1 MQAIYNFRKRFD
13 MLNFDEKLRCYEP
26 YIKVTESLIGDRI
39 VENYIKNNYASIIVE
54 QFEEYKKDGIY
65 TRAGDFVEE
74 KLQSELKNPDAFYNE
89 IKRGESKDVTNI
101 IPQLKEFPVVKQ
113 RLSEIGAQFDKRIVN
128 VRDSLILGKE
138 FLLGKDI
145 SRNSNLL
152 HFLLWIFVN
161 NYDYSKVTKYES
173 EILEVIAQ
181 KIRYNLNN
189 IDEIIDNDFDIPL
202 KNYKEFIDIN
212 NFKKDVDPL
221 ELYIKLNYPEII
233 KDQYQVQKEI
243 EENKSKSTWSKK
255 INKYTKEKF
264 IEKHVQE
271 HYSSKGTLY
280 YSLSTGRKK
289 MDDELLKKFR
299 NFSILHES
307 ESNHYKNI
315 ENFKNV
321 KLALGLGAISLEI
334 PILIPEITKAV
345 EQTNLLGLS
354 GKQYLETLSDN
365 LEIVA
370 KELYE
375 EYQWHEEQNRLEHYY
390 SDNFKIK

>member
-1 MQAIYNFRKRFD
+1 

>member
-1 MQAIYNFRKRFD
+1 MQTIYNFRKRFD

-221 ELYIKLNYPEII
+221 DLYIKLNYPEII

-243 EENKSKSTWSKK
+243 EENKSTWSKK

>member
-1 MQAIYNFRKRFD
+1 
-13 MLNFDEKLRCYEP
+13 MLNFDEKLKCYEP

-65 TRAGDFVEE
+65 TRAGDFVKE

-113 RLSEIGAQFDKRIVN
+113 RLSEVGAQFDKRIVN

-152 HFLLWIFVN
+152 RFLLWIFVN

-202 KNYKEFIDIN
+202 QNYKEFIDIN
-212 NFKKDVDPL
+212 NFKKDMDPL
-221 ELYIKLNYPEII
+221 DLYIKLNYPEII

-243 EENKSKSTWSKK
+243 EENKSKSTLSKK

-264 IEKHVQE
+264 IEKHVE
-271 HYSSKGTLY
+271 KHYNSKGTLY
-280 YSLSTGRKK
+280 YSLSTGGKK
-289 MDDELLKKFR
+289 MDDELLKKLR

-315 ENFKNV
+315 ENFKYIR
-321 KLALGLGAISLEI
+321 LALGLGAISLEI

-345 EQTNLLGLS
+345 EQTNLQALS
-354 GKQYLETLSDN
+354 GKQYLEVLSDN
-365 LEIVA
+365 LEKVSE
-370 KELYE
+370 ELYE
-375 EYQWHEEQNRLEHYY
+375 EYQWHEEQNLIEQCY
-390 SDNFKIK
+390 SDNLKIK

>member
-1 MQAIYNFRKRFD
+1 

-221 ELYIKLNYPEII
+221 DLYIKLNYPEII

-354 GKQYLETLSDN
+354 GKQYLETLSEN

>member
-1 MQAIYNFRKRFD
+1 MQTIYNFRKRFD

-221 ELYIKLNYPEII
+221 DLYIKLNYPEII

-354 GKQYLETLSDN
+354 GKQYLETLSEN

>member
-1 MQAIYNFRKRFD
+1 

-189 IDEIIDNDFDIPL
+189 IDEIIDNDFDITL

-221 ELYIKLNYPEII
+221 DLYIKLNYPEII

>member
-1 MQAIYNFRKRFD
+1 

-65 TRAGDFVEE
+65 TRAGDFVK

-113 RLSEIGAQFDKRIVN
+113 RLSEVGAQFDKRIVN

-202 KNYKEFIDIN
+202 QNYKGSIDIN

-221 ELYIKLNYPEII
+221 DLYIKLNYPEII

-264 IEKHVQE
+264 IEKHVEE

-315 ENFKNV
+315 ENFKYIR
-321 KLALGLGAISLEI
+321 LALGLGAISLEI

-354 GKQYLETLSDN
+354 GKQYLEALSDN

-370 KELYE
+370 DELYE

>member
-1 MQAIYNFRKRFD
+1 

-221 ELYIKLNYPEII
+221 DLYIKLNYPEII

-289 MDDELLKKFR
+289 MDYELLKKFR

>member
-1 MQAIYNFRKRFD
+1 

-221 ELYIKLNYPEII
+221 DLYIKLNYPEII

-307 ESNHYKNI
+307 ESNHYKNL

>member
-1 MQAIYNFRKRFD
+1 MQTIYNFRKRFD

-221 ELYIKLNYPEII
+221 DLYIKLNYPEII

-307 ESNHYKNI
+307 ESNHYKNL

>member
-1 MQAIYNFRKRFD
+1 MQTIYNFRKRFD

-39 VENYIKNNYASIIVE
+39 VENYVKNNYASIIVE

-65 TRAGDFVEE
+65 TRAGDFIKE
-74 KLQSELKNPDAFYNE
+74 KLQPELKNPDAFYNE

-113 RLSEIGAQFDKRIVN
+113 RLSEVGAQFDKRIVN

-202 KNYKEFIDIN
+202 QNYKEFIDIN

-221 ELYIKLNYPEII
+221 DLYIKLNYPEII

-264 IEKHVQE
+264 IEKHVVK

-315 ENFKNV
+315 ENFKYIR
-321 KLALGLGAISLEI
+321 LALGLGAISLEI

-354 GKQYLETLSDN
+354 GKQYLEALSDN

-370 KELYE
+370 DELYE